1 MAARQAVVRQG
12 DVFWVRLSG
21 STGSE
26 PWGRRPAVV
35 VQHDRFNQTE
45 LNTVVVVAITTNLK
59 LATFRGNVR
68 LRKGEANLRQAS
80 VVNVTQIQTI
90 DRARLGDKIGS
101 LTRTRLREI
110 WQGVLLVIEV
120 NGAT

>member
-1 MAARQAVVRQG
+1 MAAREAVIRQG
-12 DVFWVRLSG
+12 DVFWVRLG
-21 STGSE
+21 GTTGSE

-35 VQHDRFNQTE
+35 LQHDRFNQTK
-45 LNTVVVVAITTNLK
+45 LNTVVVLAITTNLE
-59 LATFRGNVR
+59 LAAFRGNVR

-90 DRARLGDKIGS
+90 DRARLEDKIGS

-110 WQGVLLVIEV
+110 WRGVLLVVEV
-120 NGAT
+120 NGAE